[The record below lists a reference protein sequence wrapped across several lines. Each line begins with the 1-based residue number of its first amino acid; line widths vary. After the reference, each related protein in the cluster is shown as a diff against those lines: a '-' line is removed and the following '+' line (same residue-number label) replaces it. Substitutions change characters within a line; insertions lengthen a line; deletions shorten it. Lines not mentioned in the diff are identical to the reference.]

1 MDTDLGHGFWR
12 EKSQVM
18 AALNASPQLG
28 QRGGAEP
35 FISSMLGL
43 AMPKAKIGHI
53 SRATLRTQL
62 AAANRFSFIG
72 FGARELFKTIMND
85 AQISKGF

>member
-18 AALNASPQLG
+18 AALNSSPQLG
-28 QRGGAEP
+28 QRGGSEP
-35 FISSMLGL
+35 SITSMLGL

-53 SRATLRTQL
+53 SRATLKTQL
-62 AAANRFSFIG
+62 AAANRFPFIG
-72 FGARELFKTIMND
+72 FGARELFRTE
-85 AQISKGF
+85 

>member
-18 AALNASPQLG
+18 AALNSSPQLG
-28 QRGGAEP
+28 PRGGSEP
-35 FISSMLGL
+35 SITSTLGL
-43 AMPKAKIGHI
+43 AMPKANIGHI

-62 AAANRFSFIG
+62 AAASRFPFIG
-72 FGARELFKTIMND
+72 VGTRELFRT
-85 AQISKGF
+85 SHE

>member
-1 MDTDLGHGFWR
+1 
-12 EKSQVM
+12 M
-18 AALNASPQLG
+18 AALNSSPQLG
-28 QRGGAEP
+28 PRGGPEP
-35 FISSMLGL
+35 CVTGMLGL

-72 FGARELFKTIMND
+72 FGARELFKTVTND